1 MKPSTR
7 RAATIGLT
15 LWTALGPAL
24 ACNSSSTAPVTE
36 QAAPASAPTVDTAP
50 PAPKP
55 EVKAPPP
62 PPAPMPKV
70 ESRAE
75 VEFVG
80 KVSMPK
86 HAKGTLRVWV
96 CDLPCFRDT
105 SLSLAQLTASPKGE
119 FAGEIFV
126 PQGTKLWFCAGVV
139 DAKGE
144 IEWQGS
150 AAEPFLAK
158 GEGELSPPHLEIT
171 LRKGPKV
178 PSPKPLDEPQ

>member
-1 MKPSTR
+1 M
-7 RAATIGLT
+7 LCV
-15 LWTALGPAL
+15 ALCPAL
-24 ACNSSSTAPVTE
+24 ACNSTSPAPVTE
-36 QAAPASAPTVDTAP
+36 QAAPASAPTVDTAA

-55 EVKAPPP
+55 EVKVPPP
-62 PPAPMPKV
+62 PPAPVPKA
-70 ESRAE
+70 EARAE

-80 KVSMPK
+80 KVNVPK
-86 HAKGTLRVWV
+86 QANGTLRIWV
-96 CDLPCFRDT
+96 CDLPCFHDT

-139 DAKGE
+139 DPKDE
-144 IEWQGS
+144 IVWQGS
-150 AAEPFLAK
+150 AAAPFVAQ
-158 GEGELSPPHLEIT
+158 GEGELTPPHLEIA